1 MSTELDRREFLR
13 LLTAVAVG
21 GGGAVGTAV
30 SGCGG
35 GPPMRDDV
43 GRCFLILGFDGV
55 DPRLLERWT
64 EEGALP
70 FLARLRREGAYR
82 RLATT
87 VPPES
92 PVAWSSFATGV
103 NPGKHRIYDFLSRDP
118 LTYEPEIA
126 EVENDP
132 PRFLWDLFPTRR
144 PRVVLRRRGTTF
156 WRTLADHGF
165 RSTVVQ
171 VPVSFPPEELPGG
184 RLLSGLSVPDLRG
197 TQGTFQYFA
206 TDLTREEIEDTEMG
220 GKLVPITVRDGRV
233 RTEIQGPWDP
243 VLRDKRRRL
252 EKKLAGTSDSDDVR
266 ALRARLRELA
276 RRPGVLTESLEMVP
290 DPAHRSMVIRFQGR
304 EQRVTEGRWSDWF
317 EVSFEITPIVHVH
330 GIAHFYVER
339 VSPEIRVYLGPIEL
353 HPAHPPLP
361 ISYPS
366 DLSVELCDAIGF
378 YKTRG
383 WAADTAALQD
393 ERMDEATFLSD
404 LEVLMASR
412 ERILFHLLDAHP
424 WHCFVDVFSCTD
436 RVQHMFWRFLD
447 PRSPRYD
454 ARLATRWEDAVL
466 RIYRRMDRIAA
477 RVYEE
482 HVGPDTAFVLMSDHG
497 FHSFNRSVNL
507 NTWLVRSGYM
517 HLRGM
522 ERPGYRLEDLF
533 GGGDFWPNVVW
544 ERTKAYAMGLGQIYI
559 NLSGR
564 EGKGVV
570 QPGSDYDRTVSGIV
584 QGLLKLRD
592 SDGTP
597 AILSAHRAREVFS
610 GDYLDEAP
618 DIQVGFNEGYRVSWQ
633 TCLGGVP
640 REVIEDNP
648 RKWSGDH
655 CSYDSGISSGVFL
668 ANRSPLR
675 DPHILDLAPTVL
687 DWFGVPVPGG
697 YDGAPLFA
705 V

>member
-1 MSTELDRREFLR
+1 MSGDLRRREFLQV
-13 LLTAVAVG
+13 LTAVAVG
-21 GGGAVGTAV
+21 GTGAAGLGLP
-30 SGCGG
+30 GCGD
-35 GPPMRDDV
+35 GPRMRDDLD
-43 GRCFLILGFDGV
+43 RRFLILGFDGV

-64 EEGALP
+64 EEGELP
-70 FLARLRREGAYR
+70 FLARLRREGHYR

-118 LTYEPEIA
+118 LTYAPQIA

-132 PRFLWDLFPTRR
+132 PRFLWDLIPTRR
-144 PRVVLRRRGTTF
+144 PRVVLRRGGTTF
-156 WRTLADHGF
+156 WRTLANHGI

-184 RLLSGLSVPDLRG
+184 RLLSGLSVPDVRG

-220 GKLVPITVRDGRV
+220 GKLVPIEARDGRI
-233 RTEIQGPWDP
+233 RTEIQGPWS
-243 VLRDKRRRL
+243 
-252 EKKLAGTSDSDDVR
+252 KLAGASDSDEIR
-266 ALRARLRELA
+266 ALRDRLHELA
-276 RRPGVLTESLEMVP
+276 RRPGVLTEPLEMIP
-290 DPAHRSMVIRFQGR
+290 DPDGHAISILFQGQ
-304 EQRVTEGRWSDWF
+304 EQRVPEGRWSGWF
-317 EVSFEITPIVHVH
+317 EVSFEITPIVRVH
-330 GIAHFYVER
+330 GLAHFYVEQ
-339 VSPEIRVYLGPIEL
+339 VGPEVRVYLGPIEL

-361 ISYPS
+361 ISYPG
-366 DLSVELCDAIGF
+366 DLAGELYEAIGF

-393 ERMDEATFLSD
+393 ERIDEATFWSD
-404 LEVLMASR
+404 LDALMTMR
-412 ERILFHLLDAHP
+412 ERILFHLLDAHL

-436 RVQHMFWRFLD
+436 RVQHMFWRLLD
-447 PRSPRYD
+447 PRSPRHD
-454 ARLATRWEDAVL
+454 AGLAERWGDAVL
-466 RIYRRMDRIAA
+466 RIYRRMDRIAE
-477 RVYEE
+477 RTYEE
-482 HVGPDTAFVLMSDHG
+482 HVGPETAFILMSDHG

-517 HLRGM
+517 HLDGM
-522 ERPGYRLEDLF
+522 ERPGYCLEDLF

-559 NLSGR
+559 NLAGR
-564 EGKGVV
+564 EGQGIV
-570 QPGSDYDRTVSGIV
+570 QPGAEYDRTVNGIIR
-584 QGLLKLRD
+584 GLQELRD
-592 SDGTP
+592 ADGTRV
-597 AILSAHRAREVFS
+597 ILSACRACEVFS

-618 DIQVGFNEGYRVSWQ
+618 DIQIGFNEGYRVSWQ

-640 REVIEDNP
+640 RDVIEDNP

-655 CSYDSGISSGVFL
+655 CSYDAGISHGVFFC
-668 ANRSPLR
+668 NRTPGR
-675 DPHILDLAPTVL
+675 DPHILDLAPTIL
-687 DWFGVPVPGG
+687 QWFGVPVPAD
-697 YDGAPLFA
+697 YDGKPLFL